1 MFGPPHHTH
10 RCERRHALSRAD
22 LELRGAGTLFG
33 AAQKGSFGAKEVG
46 TDFYFEVLQR
56 AMRYIEEQR
65 ESGVDAADINT
76 ALQGDELLAAL
87 GLDGD
92 ESSLMDLSDTL
103 AAK

>member
-1 MFGPPHHTH
+1 
-10 RCERRHALSRAD
+10 
-22 LELRGAGTLFG
+22 
-33 AAQKGSFGAKEVG
+33 
-46 TDFYFEVLQR
+46 
-56 AMRYIEEQR
+56 MRYIEEQR

-92 ESSLMDLSDTL
+92 ESSLMDLSDAL